1 MRPESGYLTPLS
13 RKEGDIHENQ
23 NSMET
28 NENLAALEPD
38 EDYQVTS
45 YEEHDGEF
53 ISLSL
58 EYKL

>member
-1 MRPESGYLTPLS
+1 MRPESGYLTIS
-13 RKEGDIHENQ
+13 SWKEEDIRENQ

-45 YEEHDGEF
+45 YEETDGES

-58 EYKL
+58 EYKV

>member
-1 MRPESGYLTPLS
+1 MRPESGYLTISS
-13 RKEGDIHENQ
+13 RKDGDIRKNQ

-58 EYKL
+58 EY

>member
-1 MRPESGYLTPLS
+1 MKPESGYLTIS
-13 RKEGDIHENQ
+13 SWQEGDICENQ

-45 YEEHDGEF
+45 YEEHDGES

-58 EYKL
+58 EYKV